1 MNRTLLAITLV
12 ILSLVCTVSGS
23 LYIKN
28 ALSPI
33 ISKIDEVTDTPLT
46 ENAEEVNQLK
56 VLMNSQWNE
65 KKFFIKV
72 LVGKDKAD
80 EIEVLIN
87 NATFFAEKEDTQA
100 LLTALV
106 QLRETLRITISSF
119 ELNTGAVV

>member
-12 ILSLVCTVSGS
+12 ILSLVCAVSGS

-65 KKFFIKV
+65 KKFFINV

-100 LLTALV
+100 LLTALA